1 MLASSSSAA
10 RNSFCCRTRST
21 GDQDDKAGVQLL
33 CLIETAEIAGVVG
46 DEDKI
51 AVAGVAHDIPVLPAG
66 AADMRDM
73 LRLMAGLPG
82 DGDQVDGEAFVDQE
96 PHDTAMVS
104 SFRRAR
110 RTGF

>member
-51 AVAGVAHDIPVLPAG
+51 TVTRIAGDVPVLPTG
-66 AADMRDM
+66 LADMCHV
-73 LRLMAGLPG
+73 LGVMAHLPG
-82 DGDQVDGEAFVDQE
+82 DSDQVDAEAFVDQK
-96 PHDTAMVS
+96 PHDAAMMS
-104 SFRRAR
+104 SLRRDR
-110 RTGF
+110 CTGF